1 MYEET
6 MTLHYNDEDY
16 DDEDY
21 DDEDDFNNDYDSED

>member
-1 MYEET
+1 

-21 DDEDDFNNDYDSED
+21 DDEDDFNNDYDYEGYE